1 MFYVYEWF
9 IKNTG
14 EIIYVGKGCRN
25 RYKVRKHNKF
35 FNDMIKRYDC
45 ESRIVKTFYTEKE
58 AFDYEFIRINELKQ
72 QNQCVCNIYQGGL
85 GGTIEWWTD
94 ERRQQ
99 YSEKNVMK
107 SQKQRKRMKEYN
119 PMNNPNIAE
128 KTNGQKRRK
137 VIIGTTTYESIKEA
151 KEILGISYSN
161 LITWNKKGITPNG
174 EKIKIE
180 PQKQHWHKY
189 ARQSATKLNETNKS
203 NLEGSTTN
211 E

>member
-14 EIIYVGKGCRN
+14 EIIYVGKGCHN
-25 RYKVRKHNKF
+25 RYKVRNHNRF

-45 ESRIVKTFYTEKE
+45 ESRIVKTFHTEKE
-58 AFDYEFIRINELKQ
+58 AFNYEFIRINELKQ

-85 GGTIEWWTD
+85 GGTVKWWTD

-107 SQKQRKRMKEYN
+107 SQEQRKRMKEYN
-119 PMNNPNIAE
+119 PMSNPDIAE

-137 VIIGTTTYESIKEA
+137 VIIGNTTYKSIKEA